1 MEENPMRAKYGSVL
15 LSAATLCIAAA
26 ALPAAGDDNVNHD
39 RLMHDVQA
47 ARTPADHEEIAL
59 SYEKQASADLAAAE
73 EHRRMGSQYRKF
85 APSGVDPSTFASMAI
100 HCNNLVELYTGA
112 AKEHSA
118 LAALH
123 REAAR

>member
-1 MEENPMRAKYGSVL
+1 MRSKLGRIML
-15 LSAATLCIAAA
+15 GAAALGFAAA
-26 ALPAAGDDNVNHD
+26 ALPAAGEGGVSQEELIQKTQNAHT
-39 RLMHDVQA
+39 R
-47 ARTPADHEEIAL
+47 ADHEEIAL
-59 SYEKQASADLAAAE
+59 IYEKQVGADLAAAE
-73 EHRRMGSQYRKF
+73 EHRRMGSQYRKL
-85 APSGVDPSTFASMAI
+85 APSDVDRGTFASMAV

>member
-1 MEENPMRAKYGSVL
+1 MHSKLRRTL
-15 LSAATLCIAAA
+15 LGAAALGFAAA
-26 ALPAAGDDNVNHD
+26 AVPAAGEGGVSQEELIHKI
-39 RLMHDVQA
+39 QY
-47 ARTPADHEEIAL
+47 ARTRADHEEIAL
-59 SYEKQASADLAAAE
+59 IYEKQASADLAAAE
-73 EHRRMGSQYRKF
+73 EHRRMGSRYKQF
-85 APSGVDPSTFASMAI
+85 DPSGVDRSTFASMAV